1 MGLFSSIF
9 GSKTEQT
16 PEEKQINKNFD
27 ILKYDGIRARN
38 IGQICYAIKCFEQA
52 CNLKE
57 EAETM
62 RFLAQA
68 YLQSGRLEEAQNLLA
83 KLTTV
88 FPEQTEDWMLLAQVC
103 FMNEDY
109 ATMKTASQKAI
120 EMDSENATGFLLNG
134 KAEKGLNNPLQAL
147 AMFTKAILLKEDFQ
161 EAYLLR
167 AEILW
172 SMKQTKDAQE
182 DLDKLLTLN
191 PHDEE
196 ALLLKGRIEVALGN
210 IETAHQLFDTI
221 IDENPFNEKAY
232 LLKGTLYMEQ
242 KDFDKSIETFS
253 QGIELIPNS
262 SILYQERGRAKLLK
276 GDKDGSWDDMKTSLE
291 LNPEANQQINGNYNN
306 FETPAKNIPW

>member
-38 IGQICYAIKCFEQA
+38 IGQICYAIKWFEQA

-62 RFLAQA
+62 RFLAQS
-68 YLQSGRLEEAQNLLA
+68 YLQAERLEEAKNLLT
-83 KLTTV
+83 KLTAV
-88 FPEQTEDWMLLAQVC
+88 FPEQAEDWILLAQVC

-109 ATMKTASQKAI
+109 ATMKTAAQKAI
-120 EMDSENATGFLLNG
+120 EMDNENASGFLLNG

-172 SMKQTKDAQE
+172 NMKQTKDAQE

-191 PHDEE
+191 PHNEE
-196 ALLLKGRIEVALGN
+196 ALLLKGKIEVALGN
-210 IETAHQLFDTI
+210 IETAHQLFDAI
-221 IDENPFNEKAY
+221 INENPFNEKAY
-232 LLKGTLYMEQ
+232 LLKGALYMEQ
-242 KDFDKSIETFS
+242 KEFDQSIEIFS

-276 GDKDGSWDDMKTSLE
+276 GDKDGSWDDMRTSLE

-306 FETPAKNIPW
+306 FETQAKNIPW